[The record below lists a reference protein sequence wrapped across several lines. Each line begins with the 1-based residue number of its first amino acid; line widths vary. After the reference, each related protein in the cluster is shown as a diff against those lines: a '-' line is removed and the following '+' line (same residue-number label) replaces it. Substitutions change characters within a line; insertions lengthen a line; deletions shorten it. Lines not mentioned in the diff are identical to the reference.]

1 VVSITRGNNLGGDA
15 GVVAVAFDQ
24 RGGPRGLSDP
34 AFRLIRAGV
43 LRILRH
49 PHFQLWRCV
58 DQRLGRVVAD
68 ERLRTVQIAVLIRF
82 RNVGSGDR
90 SRKMFR
96 QRLVAFLLLFAPV
109 SADFDKLVILLFLI
123 DRLLQ
128 TVRSV
133 ADFRAVSEVQL
144 QLLRAFQILSF
155 RQRRWSP

>member
-1 VVSITRGNNLGGDA
+1 
-15 GVVAVAFDQ
+15 
-24 RGGPRGLSDP
+24 
-34 AFRLIRAGV
+34 
-43 LRILRH
+43 
-49 PHFQLWRCV
+49 
-58 DQRLGRVVAD
+58 
-68 ERLRTVQIAVLIRF
+68 VQIAVLIRF

-109 SADFDKLVILLFLI
+109 SADFDKLVVLLFLI